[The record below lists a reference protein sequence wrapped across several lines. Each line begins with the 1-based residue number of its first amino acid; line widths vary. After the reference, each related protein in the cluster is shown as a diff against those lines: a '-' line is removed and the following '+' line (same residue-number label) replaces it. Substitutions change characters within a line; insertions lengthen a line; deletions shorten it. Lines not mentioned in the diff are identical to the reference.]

1 MDKND
6 FLRLIKNDIVSG
18 WPTSTV
24 TPMTSGWN
32 PSGKDLFI
40 ARFKVGNKRIRVE
53 MSPSFFQDF
62 NSAYPLLCAE
72 GQVAEKSQIG
82 EFRRALDEREWDCSF
97 DDENKIWVVHFT

>member
-53 MSPSFFQDF
+53 MSPSFFKISIQPTHSFVLRDKLLKNPKLK
-62 NSAYPLLCAE
+62 NS
-72 GQVAEKSQIG
+72 VA
-82 EFRRALDEREWDCSF
+82 
-97 DDENKIWVVHFT
+97 H